1 MKHTLLSLATLS
13 LTSLVGAGVGVG
25 SWLAMSEYETKMLR
39 NTKCQTSEYT
49 KPVTKETQRE

>member
-25 SWLAMSEYETKMLR
+25 SWLVLAEHETKMSS
-39 NTKCQTSEYT
+39 NTKCQTSVST
-49 KPVTKETQRE
+49 KPVIKETQRE

>member
-25 SWLAMSEYETKMLR
+25 SWLVLSEYETKMLR
-39 NTKCQTSEYT
+39 NTKCQTSESM
-49 KPVTKETQRE
+49 KPVTKETPRE

>member
-25 SWLAMSEYETKMLR
+25 SWLVLAEHETKMYS
-39 NTKCQTSEYT
+39 NTKCRTLESM
-49 KPVTKETQRE
+49 KPVTKETPRE

>member
-25 SWLAMSEYETKMLR
+25 SWLALSEYETKM
-39 NTKCQTSEYT
+39 SM
-49 KPVTKETQRE
+49 KPVTKETPRE

>member
-25 SWLAMSEYETKMLR
+25 SWLVLAEHETKMSS
-39 NTKCQTSEYT
+39 NTKCQTSEST
-49 KPVTKETQRE
+49 KHVIKETQRE

>member
-25 SWLAMSEYETKMLR
+25 AWLVLAEHETKMSS
-39 NTKCQTSEYT
+39 NTKCQTLESM
-49 KPVTKETQRE
+49 KPVIKETPRE

>member
-25 SWLAMSEYETKMLR
+25 SWLVLAEHETKMLR
-39 NTKCQTSEYT
+39 NTKCQTSEST

>member
-25 SWLAMSEYETKMLR
+25 SWLALSEYETKILS
-39 NTKCQTSEYT
+39 NTKCQTLESM
-49 KPVTKETQRE
+49 KPVTKETPRE

>member
-25 SWLAMSEYETKMLR
+25 SWLAISEYETKMLR
-39 NTKCQTSEYT
+39 NTKCQTLESM
-49 KPVTKETQRE
+49 KPVTKETPRE